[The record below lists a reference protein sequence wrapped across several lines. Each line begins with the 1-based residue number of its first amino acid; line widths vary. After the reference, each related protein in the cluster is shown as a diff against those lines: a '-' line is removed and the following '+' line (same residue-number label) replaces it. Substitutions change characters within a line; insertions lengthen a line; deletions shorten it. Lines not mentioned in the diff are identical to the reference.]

1 MKRLP
6 WLALLL
12 AGLIGTAQATV
23 YELPAD
29 GSSVVGTDIHIKTV
43 FKDTLLDIAR
53 RNSLGYYEIIRAN
66 PGVDMWLPGE
76 GTDVM
81 LPGRRILPPGPR
93 EGIVVNLPEH
103 RLYYYPKPKKG
114 EKPVVITYPV
124 SIGKMDWKT
133 PIGETRVIQK
143 EKHPT
148 WYPPESVRKEHIANG
163 DPIPAIVKAGPDNP
177 LGDFAMRLAAGN
189 GTYLIHG
196 TNNPMAVGMAITHG
210 CVRMYPED
218 VAALF
223 PLIPVGTK
231 VWLINEPVKVAFVD
245 GELFLEAH
253 PQVDE
258 EGQNTSTEPDL
269 NLLSDKLDQAL
280 GTTTAAIHWD
290 FAKEALQAANGI
302 PTVVG
307 LEADPDPAPSA
318 DPAATPPA
326 PAPAASTPP
335 TAAPSST
342 GATAH
347 APSTDDSTNSTSS
360 EAGTADVTKSVSSA
374 ASADATKTAPS
385 TGTAADP
392 TKSVSS
398 SGGAAGSS
406 KPASSTGTAVDAANS
421 VSSAGTA
428 DAMKSASSAGTNDA
442 AKATSPTGTADASN
456 PAPSAAIAD
465 ATKSTSS
472 AGAVDAVAAADTSTK
487 PTAADASVK
496 DSATLPSSGDA
507 TNAPSST
514 GTADS
519 SAAASDA
526 RSSAG
531 TPGGTKVASPADPG
545 ASTSTTASDT
555 SAADDP
561 PTTILRPVLRPVTPA
576 GAAADAQPDSAAART
591 ASAAPEH

>member
-1 MKRLP
+1 MNLFGRNYMKCLS
-6 WLALLL
+6 WLSLLL
-12 AGLIGTAQATV
+12 MGLVGAAQATV
-23 YELPAD
+23 YELPTD
-29 GSSVVGTDIHIKTV
+29 GSSVVGADTHIKTV

-103 RLYYYPKPKKG
+103 RLYYYPKPRKG

-143 EKHPT
+143 EKHPN
-148 WYPPESVRKEHIANG
+148 WYPPESVRKEHLANG
-163 DPIPAIVKAGPDNP
+163 DPIPAVVKAGPDNP
-177 LGDFAMRLAAGN
+177 LGDYAMRLAAGN

-245 GELFLEAH
+245 GELLLEAH

-269 NLLSDKLDQAL
+269 SLLSDKLDQAL
-280 GTTTAAIHWD
+280 GNTTAAIHWD

-307 LEADPDPAPSA
+307 LEADPDPGPSN
-318 DPAATPPA
+318 DPAA
-326 PAPAASTPP
+326 APAASAPP
-335 TAAPSST
+335 AAAPSSA

-347 APSTDDSTNSTSS
+347 GPSTDDATKSGSP
-360 EAGTADVTKSVSSA
+360 AGTAEVN
-374 ASADATKTAPS
+374 KT
-385 TGTAADP
+385 T
-392 TKSVSS
+392 
-398 SGGAAGSS
+398 
-406 KPASSTGTAVDAANS
+406 
-421 VSSAGTA
+421 SSAGTA
-428 DAMKSASSAGTNDA
+428 DAAETTKSASSAA
-442 AKATSPTGTADASN
+442 GTA
-456 PAPSAAIAD
+456 AATPTAGA
-465 ATKSTSS
+465 ATSTSS
-472 AGAVDAVAAADTSTK
+472 AATTAAASPAASADTSTK
-487 PTAADASVK
+487 PAADASAK
-496 DSATLPSSGDA
+496 DAATQPSSADA
-507 TNAPSST
+507 TNAPS
-514 GTADS
+514 
-519 SAAASDA
+519 AAASD
-526 RSSAG
+526 G
-531 TPGGTKVASPADPG
+531 KP
-545 ASTSTTASDT
+545 
-555 SAADDP
+555 ADDP
-561 PTTILRPVLRPVTPA
+561 PTTILRPVLRPLPPA
-576 GAAADAQPDSAAART
+576 GASAEAQPDSATSRT
-591 ASAAPEH
+591 ASASPEH